1 MADGIFVVR
10 CDYSISWIHWGY
22 GAALLLLHIMLFVV
36 VILAM
41 APLVGF
47 SMLLPEM
54 PGPLASGPVA
64 LLYH

>member
-22 GAALLLLHIMLFVV
+22 GAALSLVHIILVVV
-36 VILAM
+36 VILAVM
-41 APLVGF
+41 SFAEFSLLLSVMVLVLSLGT
-47 SMLLPEM
+47 M
-54 PGPLASGPVA
+54 V